1 MFDFHMTNLVY
12 KSQWVERSL
21 PKYITLRL
29 GDALALELANGDF
42 FAQLSKTATVIDI
55 IYAFAKNA
63 RWHKSKCFLQALAVQ
78 IQARYNFRCPQT
90 MELAADLLGNTTTL
104 DPEVERCFLISYF
117 SAWHDFSFP
126 ESSERFCGLSR
137 DWYEGLQR
145 AENQG
150 VPLEAFEIL
159 HWFRELQGSK
169 ILWQADEAKIQLE
182 AGSSFDHRAL
192 PGDVFTLLFRELEDS
207 KSKPELSDKLQKFE
221 KAGLVF
227 RLEEENLPFSLSID
241 AQKLTARFAVS
252 QSSSLTLPEF
262 LSWCEP
268 WQRCFLQSRSAQRK
282 FILSELLQSG
292 SLPKMSVLGEFIACL
307 EEELGEDCA
316 RSYLIEALS
325 SQSSHWQRAALLA
338 AGRHLLDQDF
348 LYKTA
353 ASLLEQ
359 PSDEIQRLAADVI
372 FF

>member
-1 MFDFHMTNLVY
+1 MTNLVY

-29 GDALALELANGDF
+29 GDALALELAKIDF

-63 RWHKSKCFLQALAVQ
+63 RWHKSKCFLQALAFQ

-182 AGSSFDHRAL
+182 VGSAVNNRAS
-192 PGDVFTLLFRELEDS
+192 PGEVFSHLFKELEDC
-207 KSKPELSDKLQKFE
+207 KYKPEIPDILQKFE
-221 KAGLVF
+221 KAGFVF

-252 QSSSLTLPEF
+252 QSSSLTVPEF

-268 WQRCFLQSRSAQRK
+268 WQRCFLQSQSAHRK

-292 SLPKMSVLGEFIACL
+292 SLPKMSVLGEFITCL
-307 EEELGEDCA
+307 EEELGEEYA

-325 SQSSHWQRAALLA
+325 SQTSHWQRAALLA
-338 AGRHLLDQDF
+338 GGRHLLDQDF

-372 FF
+372 FI